1 MPIKR
6 HNALA
11 PLSRDHH
18 RGLILSQLIK
28 KDAPDYK
35 DLPKTTFDKVKYTI
49 NFYKSE
55 LVKHFKNEEDIL
67 YPAVKNKSNEIDE
80 LFEDII
86 SEHNKIKQLVVQL
99 ESGEKN
105 SDILNEL
112 GVLLEL
118 HIRKEERLLFE
129 KIQNLLSDEE
139 LTQLKKKIS

>member
-6 HNALA
+6 HKGLA

-18 RGLILSQLIK
+18 QGLILAQLIK

-35 DLPKTTFDKVKYTI
+35 DLPKTTSDKVKYTI
-49 NFYKSE
+49 SFYKSE

-67 YPAVKNKSNEIDE
+67 YPAVKNKSEEIDE
-80 LFEDII
+80 LFEDIF
-86 SEHNKIKQLVVQL
+86 SEHKKIKQLMAQL
-99 ESGEKN
+99 ESGENKT
-105 SDILNEL
+105 DILNEL

-129 KIQNLLSDEE
+129 KIQNLLSEEE
-139 LTQLKKKIS
+139 LTQLEKQLS

>member
-6 HNALA
+6 HNGLA

-18 RGLILSQLIK
+18 RGLILAQLIK

-35 DLPKTTFDKVKYTI
+35 DLPKTTSDKVKYTI
-49 NFYKSE
+49 HFYNSE

-67 YPAVKNKSNEIDE
+67 YPAVKNKSEEIDE
-80 LFEDII
+80 LFEDIF
-86 SEHNKIKQLVVQL
+86 SEHKKIKQLMALL
-99 ESGEKN
+99 ESGENK

-129 KIQNLLSDEE
+129 KIQNLLSEEE
-139 LTQLKKKIS
+139 LTQLEKQLS